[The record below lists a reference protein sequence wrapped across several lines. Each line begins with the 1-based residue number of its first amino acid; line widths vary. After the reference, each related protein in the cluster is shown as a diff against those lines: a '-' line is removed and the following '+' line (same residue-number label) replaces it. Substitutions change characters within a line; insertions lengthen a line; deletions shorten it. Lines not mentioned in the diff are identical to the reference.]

1 MMQPAPGMQYVKKAI
16 DILEGVQLGLSDM
29 TDNEWLA
36 YVHPFLLPLDH
47 FKARF
52 ASIRLDV

>member
-1 MMQPAPGMQYVKKAI
+1 MMQPALGMQCVKKAV
-16 DILEGVQLGLSDM
+16 DILEGVQLGLSEM

-36 YVHPFLLPLDH
+36 YLHPFLLPLGH

-52 ASIRLDV
+52 ASIGLDV